1 MRVIGIDPGTLVCG
15 WGVIDA
21 EGSRMKAVQF
31 GAVRVKDDMTFPERL
46 VHIHRG
52 LAEVIREHRPE
63 AAAVERLFVGKNVKS
78 AMRTGEGRGIAV
90 LTAALEGLPVHEYT
104 PAEVKKAVA
113 TTGRAHKT
121 QVQEMVR
128 IILGLEKIPKPQDA
142 ADALAIAICHC
153 QRVPLRGKDG
163 TWVS

>member
-15 WGVIDA
+15 YGIVDA
-21 EGSRMKAVQF
+21 EGSRMKAVHF

-46 VHIHRG
+46 VHIHKA

-63 AAAVERLFVGKNVKS
+63 VAAVERLFVGKNVRS

-90 LTAALEGLPVHEYT
+90 LTAALAGLPVHEYT
-104 PAEVKKAVA
+104 PAEVKKAVVGA
-113 TTGRAHKT
+113 GGAHKT

-128 IILGLEKIPKPQDA
+128 ILLSLEKVPRPQDA

-153 QRVPLRGKDG
+153 HRLVL
-163 TWVS
+163 

>member
-15 WGVIDA
+15 YGIVDA
-21 EGSRMKAVQF
+21 EGSRMKAVHF

-46 VHIHRG
+46 VHIHNG
-52 LAEVIREHRPE
+52 LSEVIREHKPE
-63 AAAVERLFVGKNVKS
+63 VAAVERLFVGKNVRS

-90 LTAALEGLPVHEYT
+90 LTAAIEGLPVYEYT
-104 PAEVKKAVA
+104 PAEVKKGVVGV
-113 TTGRAHKT
+113 GRAHKT

-128 IILGLEKIPKPQDA
+128 IILGLEKVPRPQDA

-153 QRVPLRGKDG
+153 QRLAL
-163 TWVS
+163 